1 MSTLTQGI
9 EPLEFLIS
17 EANGKRARAT
27 ETVTVAGGVQLPSGT
42 VLGRI
47 TASGKL
53 VKHAS
58 GASDGSQNA
67 MAVLGTPLTGGVAN
81 GDYRCLVFDRDC
93 EVIGDRLNGGA
104 GAGGAAVVTAL
115 RNLGII
121 VR

>member
-1 MSTLTQGI
+1 MTTFTQGI
-9 EPLEFLIS
+9 EALEFLIS
-17 EANGKRARAT
+17 EASGMRSRAT

-42 VLGRI
+42 VLGRV

-67 MAVLGTPLTGGVAN
+67 MAVLGTPLQGVAN

-93 EVIGDRLNGGA
+93 EVIGDRLNGGT
-104 GAGGAAVVTAL
+104 GTGGAPATAAL
-115 RNLGII
+115 RALGII